1 MPLILRKIRKS
12 KWLIP
17 SWLSKGD
24 IQADALVDLST
35 KNNELS
41 VWYITDDKSNFERII
56 SALAAHRD
64 HLSNFDY
71 VLFDKKFLD
80 ENNIK
85 IRKTK
90 GISLDEE
97 VNELWHLDLYEL
109 SVLKIVNLAKTI
121 LENGEIKRIQERDV
135 GQFIIKT
142 ITSGNINLE
151 KLKEN
156 IKEKIEKHF

>member
-1 MPLILRKIRKS
+1 M
-12 KWLIP
+12 
-17 SWLSKGD
+17 
-24 IQADALVDLST
+24 QADALVDLST

-41 VWYITDDKSNFERII
+41 VWYITDEKSNFERII
-56 SALAAHRD
+56 SALAAYRD

-97 VNELWHLDLYEL
+97 VNELWHFDLYEL
-109 SVLKIVNLAKTI
+109 SALKIVNLAKTI
-121 LENGEIKRIQERDV
+121 LDNGEIKRIQERDV
-135 GQFIIKT
+135 GRLIRKA
-142 ITSGNINLE
+142 ITSGNINFE
-151 KLKEN
+151 KLNEN